1 MRTCRN
7 EKCVG
12 FGHIV
17 FSVATRCPLC
27 RCDLRRILPRSEVSS
42 KPIEESRAD
51 NHGRLDVVHFPISS
65 FHKSA

>member
-1 MRTCRN
+1 MRTCTN

-27 RCDLRRILPRSEVSS
+27 RCDLSRILPRSEVSS
-42 KPIEESRAD
+42 SKPVLQSHD
-51 NHGRLDVVHFPISS
+51 NN
-65 FHKSA
+65 